1 MYECTKNRSVTSAE
15 PCPTPIALTAFRKCR
30 RNVKARSTNL
40 YFKEAKKENMEEG
53 VILSEY
59 WKYIS
64 SNTVIVNRHRKGTG
78 LMQKKNIWKQQKR
91 KLKIIK

>member
-40 YFKEAKKENMEEG
+40 YFKEAKKESMEEG

-59 WKYIS
+59 WKYVS
-64 SNTVIVNRHRKGTG
+64 
-78 LMQKKNIWKQQKR
+78 
-91 KLKIIK
+91 KLKYSHRQSSSKTNRAHAKKFEYDSRL